1 VDVREADEW
10 AAGHVPGA
18 VHLPLSELRERF
30 GELPRD
36 RELWLYC
43 AAGQRGYYATRFLA
57 QHGFR
62 PRNLSGGYT
71 TWRAFEAAK
80 GRA

>member
-1 VDVREADEW
+1 
-10 AAGHVPGA
+10 VPDA
-18 VHLPLSELRERF
+18 VHLPLSELRERH

-43 AAGQRGYYATRFLA
+43 AAGQRAYYATRFLA

-71 TWRAFEAAK
+71 TWQAFEAAK
-80 GRA
+80 GRTRA